1 MASETH
7 GADHAVEG
15 AAEHAGSAFPPFD
28 TSTFASQLFWLA
40 IAFLLL
46 YVLLSKFIL
55 PRLGGVI
62 EQRRGRIASDLDDAA
77 RMNSE
82 ADDAVVE
89 MEKKLA
95 VARSEARAKAD
106 QTRSEIDARIAARTS
121 AKAAELDETLSEAE
135 VRIDAM
141 KASAMSNVGEIA
153 EATTSVILT
162 QLGTKASKA
171 EISAAVKKS
180 VDGVAA

>member
-40 IAFLLL
+40 VAFILL
-46 YVLLSKFIL
+46 YVLLSRVIL

-62 EQRRGRIASDLDDAA
+62 EQRKGRIASDLDEAA

-82 ADDAVVE
+82 ADESVVE
-89 MEKKLA
+89 IEKQLA
-95 VARSEARAKAD
+95 VARAEARARAE
-106 QTRSEIDARIAARTS
+106 QTRTEIDARIAERTS
-121 AKAAELDETLSEAE
+121 AKSAELNQTLTEAE
-135 VRIDAM
+135 GRIDAM
-141 KASAMSNVGEIA
+141 KASAMSNVGEIT
-153 EATTSVILT
+153 EATTIAILA

-171 EISAAVKKS
+171 DISAAVKKS